1 MRSLSLSL
9 LGPPEV
15 RRDGAPV
22 TLRTRKTLALLA
34 YLAAE
39 GGLQSRARL
48 SGLLWPASDERRG
61 RTALRSAL
69 AGLRRALGDLESAT
83 GGEAFVLV
91 EGDLVGLNPA
101 AEIGLDLNALDNAPR
116 PPVVDRQEG
125 IERLSTVARA
135 YRGEFME
142 GFYLNDAPDFEEW
155 LTVQRESRRRR
166 AVEVLG
172 LLSRLQEESGDLAA
186 AVETAAGRVDLEPFD
201 GAARARLIELRFAAG
216 DRDGALYS
224 YEEYR
229 SKLARDLGTKPD
241 PELQALVRRLRSE
254 PSVRHSA
261 RAPGTFRESLSRSV
275 KVPFVGRSEPFA
287 ALMDEY
293 RDASEGRT
301 RTVILVGEAGIGKT
315 RLATEVLLWVEAQ
328 EEADVLRGRAF
339 EAGVGVP
346 YGPIVD
352 MMRERLNRERAPDD
366 LLDDVWLAELSRLL
380 PELRERYPDLP
391 PPTSDEATAK
401 TRLFEAVAQLG
412 LALARRAS
420 PVVLFI
426 DDLQWADRA
435 SLELSQYAGRRWV
448 EEEAP
453 VLLVSSVRREVLES
467 DAGLAGWLAGVGRD
481 LPLTRLELGNLGVDD
496 ISALLRSVASPS
508 DEPDAAVETGSGRVE
523 ELCRW
528 LYRETGGQPF
538 FVVETLRAL
547 RDREILVPKV
557 LEDGRRILEISAFD
571 ADTLGGALPSGVRD
585 VVRGRLSNLGRA
597 SLELLAAGAVLS
609 GNFTF
614 EHLLAVAELE
624 ETDGLLALD
633 ETLGARLLVEAP
645 GGERRSLLGNAGGL
659 DGASYSFSH
668 DKISEV
674 VYTEA
679 GEARRRIFHRR
690 ALETLKDAAP
700 AANLARHAL
709 AAGMLEPAFRY
720 SVAAGDAA
728 IEVFAV
734 SNAMNFYER
743 AQVLLSQ
750 NPAEESPQEDS
761 G

>member
-1 MRSLSLSL
+1 MRRLSLSL

-15 RRDGAPV
+15 RRDDAPV

-48 SGLLWPASDERRG
+48 SELLWPASDERRG

-69 AGLRRALGDLESAT
+69 AGLRRALGDPESASD
-83 GGEAFVLV
+83 GGEFVVV

-101 AEIGLDLNALDNAPR
+101 AEIGLDLDALDNAPR

-155 LTVQRESRRRR
+155 LMIQRESWRRR

-172 LLSRLQEESGDLAA
+172 LLSRVQEESGELAA
-186 AVETAAGRVDLEPFD
+186 AVSSAARRVDLDPFD

-216 DRDGALYS
+216 DRDGALYA
-224 YEEYR
+224 YEEYS

-241 PELQALVRRLRSE
+241 PELQALARRLKSG
-254 PSVRHSA
+254 PSVRHSSQVS
-261 RAPGTFRESLSRSV
+261 RAESLSGSV

-301 RTVILVGEAGIGKT
+301 RTVFLVGEAGIGKT
-315 RLATEVLLWVEAQ
+315 RLATEFLLWVEAQ
-328 EEADVLRGRAF
+328 DEADVLRGRAF

-391 PPTSDEATAK
+391 PPTSDETTAK

-426 DDLQWADRA
+426 DDLQWADQA
-435 SLELSQYAGRRWV
+435 SLELRQYTGRRWV

-453 VLLVSSVRREVLES
+453 ILLVNSIRREVLES

-481 LPLTRLELGNLGVDD
+481 QPLTRLELGNLSVDN
-496 ISALLRSVASPS
+496 IANLLRSVSSPS

-557 LEDGRRILEISAFD
+557 LEDGRRILEISTFD
-571 ADTLGGALPSGVRD
+571 ADTLGSALPSGVRD

-597 SLELLAAGAVLS
+597 SSELLAAGAVLG

-614 EHLLAVAELE
+614 EHLLAVAGLE

-645 GGERRSLLGNAGGL
+645 GGERLSLLGGAGGV
-659 DGASYSFSH
+659 GRASYSFSH

-679 GEARRRIFHRR
+679 GEARRRVFHRR
-690 ALETLKDAAP
+690 ALAVLEADPAP
-700 AANLARHAL
+700 PANLARHAL
-709 AAGMLEPAFRY
+709 AAGMLGPAFRY

-728 IEVFAV
+728 VEVFAV

-750 NPAEESPQEDS
+750 NPAEESPREDS